1 VLELEEPLARLLR
14 ITFYASPPVD
24 CAMRCAYL
32 ALAASCAAA
41 AHEGAASP
49 APAGEPN
56 TCQPRSRHPFMPIY
70 HIIGNVTTDAAG
82 TVTARPQRGQ
92 HSILRG
98 SYPSC
103 GRRRGAA
110 GAECASYIAV
120 VHSVLQFHS
129 PRMQRIRCTIVVCV
143 SFSQPA
149 RPRPAR

>member
-1 VLELEEPLARLLR
+1 
-14 ITFYASPPVD
+14 
-24 CAMRCAYL
+24 
-32 ALAASCAAA
+32 
-41 AHEGAASP
+41 
-49 APAGEPN
+49 
-56 TCQPRSRHPFMPIY
+56 MPIY

-120 VHSVLQFHS
+120 VHSVLQ
-129 PRMQRIRCTIVVCV
+129 
-143 SFSQPA
+143 PA
-149 RPRPAR
+149 YTTHTLYYSSMRVFLSARAAPPCQVTQVESINDASSVFLHEAGLLTQGVLLVAAAGGPIGPQWHPPSRTPWILSR